1 MPMEKEKSQDISYGS
16 VKVRS
21 RSILGIIFVVIVA
34 GMVGYYIYNDIIT
47 ASDKSEDIDKKDRE
61 IVTIGGLDI
70 EIDDG
75 SNPLI
80 EGISIIDTADT
91 KDFEV
96 PDLNRPVVF
105 LDSFPEEARDSV
117 TADISDLTLKLKE
130 DPSSFENWLE
140 LALQRKLINDYIGA
154 RDVWEYLNVAFP
166 TNSISFA
173 NLGNLYHLE
182 FKDFTKSEESFMRA
196 IANNPLSSHVYRGLH
211 ELYVYSYKQ
220 NTEAAADILKEGLEH
235 MPGNTDILLL
245 LASYYKNKNDAQNA
259 KTYFELA
266 RVEAEKQNNVNL
278 VDLINSDLENL

>member
-1 MPMEKEKSQDISYGS
+1 MPMEKEKSQDSSYGS

-21 RSILGIIFVVIVA
+21 RSILGIIFVVILA
-34 GMVGYYIYNDIIT
+34 GVVGYYIYNDIIT

-96 PDLNRPVVF
+96 PDLNRSIVF

-130 DPSSFENWLE
+130 DPSSFENWLA
-140 LALQRKLINDYIGA
+140 LALQRKLVSDYIGA
-154 RDVWEYLNVAFP
+154 RDIWEYLNVAFS
-166 TNSISFA
+166 TNSISFV
-173 NLGNLYHLE
+173 NLGSLYHLE
-182 FKDFTKSEESFMRA
+182 LKDFRRSEENFVRA